1 MEQKRQVRTE
11 SKVLERATR
20 YEALE
25 MARMRCDAHLHPQN
39 IPPIKTANWGCRHV
53 MHGVLLDQDGVQD
66 LLVDHAHLYDV
77 LDDQDFDQVDL
88 L

>member
-1 MEQKRQVRTE
+1 
-11 SKVLERATR
+11 
-20 YEALE
+20 
-25 MARMRCDAHLHPQN
+25 MRWPML
-39 IPPIKTANWGCRHV
+39 
-53 MHGVLLDQDGVQD
+53 GVLVDQDRVLD